1 MHFYEQKFA
10 YLIFL
15 LYLCL
20 AKVLQNQLLT
30 NKFKIMKKILTLFT
44 ALILFGSMTVV
55 QADITIRAKVP
66 AEWTNSISVYLYGTD
81 DNGFHAATQDGD
93 WWSYTYS
100 GSSSSINAI
109 YVNGSDWGGNSNQ
122 TNDITS
128 ISADAC
134 YQITYNSSGKCNF
147 ATAACPGEDSF
158 TFPAGTTIYYQLTG
172 SDDTSTDKGY
182 NIYNA
187 AGTEYGAWKNNTQL
201 ADIIPV
207 TLTADLTLT
216 ANSNLF
222 KSDRSGWAGV
232 KCTTFPTEGQNMIV
246 STNGSTY
253 TWDTYV
259 PPTPND
265 YTIYFKNTPGWDN
278 VYIHLY
284 PSGQTFGENGVGGN
298 SADVNAQM
306 TKIDAGP
313 FFKYEF
319 SSSTEYSKVCFT
331 KEAQNNYDNFWTNEC
346 SWSDG
351 LNFANDLV
359 LWIPNTA
366 SSSSKNNCTYYNT
379 GDWSVY
385 PPVVP
390 GVSFSGLPTSVYKG
404 QTVTFAATS
413 ENVANPTYTFYVKQG
428 EEEYGSA
435 VTEYTF
441 NDAGTY
447 RVKVEVRANGVGES
461 LVDAEQIITCT
472 KYSLMQNNHS
482 SSDKGSEVTVFS
494 SNDGVTFTATW
505 NCASAGAYYFYAST
519 NTSADAHANCDYLN
533 GNQTFVDGSAIQIYL
548 YGDATNCYNHS
559 FTLNAP
565 RAGEYTFTLTLGGT
579 NNFKC
584 DFPEALAA
592 EVSFNAFPA
601 LMYKGITIDLTAC
614 VSSENVT
621 NPSYTFFVTPEGG
634 SESEI
639 VDPVHFSPA
648 AGSYTLKVEVREAG
662 ESGAALDTKT
672 TNIEIKTLYL
682 MQTDGS
688 GKGSQVEE
696 CATTDGVHFT
706 ASWTCSSS
714 ADVYFYVTNNPAAD
728 AHSSCDYLS
737 GGTFTDGTGINAWL
751 YGISN
756 YGQAYKL
763 ASPWDGEYEFTLTL
777 NPTEPHSFKC
787 DFPAEPAP
795 VYTVAGSES
804 AFGSNWNVND
814 AANEMI
820 LDGGVYK
827 LTKTDREL
835 LAGNIEFKVVKDHDY
850 AKGEWPASNYQLA
863 IPENGKY
870 TIDITFDPANV
881 GNEISAVAT
890 KTGEIVV
897 IPTIKID
904 GSWDWGNETTLT
916 GDETSVSTTIH
927 LDAGTHYFKM
937 LVNGDHR
944 SNGYYYH
951 RGYTG
956 AAGIT
961 ENKTDMSLGADIA
974 GDYTFTWTFETNGI
988 EITFPLTPIAPIGG
1002 KFTIN
1007 AKGDTAIF
1015 ARGNLQYQQSSNT
1028 WRCAPN
1034 QYEWKGTDNLQMG
1047 NSAYEGWVD
1056 LFCWSIGSENNYGAT
1071 SDYLT
1076 TTYFNK
1082 SFVDWGGLFSD
1093 TYEWSTLSI
1102 NEWNYLLYSRAN
1114 ANNLWGMAMIGNN
1127 LGMII
1132 LPDEWTAPSGVTF
1145 VPGTIPTTDL
1155 FADEDC
1161 LDPTMA
1167 DQDHWRLNPD
1177 NLPANKFTVADWE
1190 ILEAAGAVF
1199 LPYGGRRSGGYGNH
1213 TNRQDQTIDEEY
1225 AYAYYENY
1233 YGSYW
1238 TSTVRY
1244 PEQGK
1249 AYWLPLICGGCNDTN
1264 ENWGRGSHGWWE
1276 NGRYGHSVRL
1286 VTRIPKA
1293 EYETVRTGLTQGN
1306 YYTVCL
1312 PKQVTA
1318 VKGATFWS
1326 LTYKE
1331 TDDSKVYIEEENVPF
1346 IAGTPFIIQA
1356 TADKLEV
1363 MYTGDATGT
1372 PVENG
1377 ALRGTLVD
1385 INASDFALLDGDVY
1399 ILKDNKIR
1407 QRTTGNFLSANRAYI
1422 LYNELQPVPA
1432 AGFAPGKNVRGLPL
1446 QKDEAQGFENLEGGE
1461 KPIKVL
1467 IDGQLYII
1475 RGENV
1480 YNANGQIVQ

>member
-1 MHFYEQKFA
+1 
-10 YLIFL
+10 
-15 LYLCL
+15 
-20 AKVLQNQLLT
+20 
-30 NKFKIMKKILTLFT
+30 MKKILTLFT
-44 ALILFGSMTVV
+44 ALTLLGSMTVV
-55 QADITIRAKVP
+55 QA
-66 AEWTNSISVYLYGTD
+66 TD
-81 DNGFHAATQDGD
+81 YYYRG
-93 WWSYTYS
+93 
-100 GSSSSINAI
+100 
-109 YVNGSDWGGNSNQ
+109 NQ
-122 TNDITS
+122 TGWNE
-128 ISADAC
+128 ADAVKLTSSTDG
-134 YQITYNSSGKCNF
+134 YYAYFEAKSYANNGNKNNNFKIALTAGGWDYNSSFVTRGFNGTDISNSGGNKSIGLDWDDDNICVYCTEDFYVLVYFPN
-147 ATAACPGEDSF
+147 TAIN
-158 TFPAGTTIYYQLTG
+158 T
-172 SDDTSTDKGY
+172 TDKP
-182 NIYNA
+182 
-187 AGTEYGAWKNNTQL
+187 
-201 ADIIPV
+201 IICAST
-207 TLTADLTLT
+207 TLPD
-216 ANSNLF
+216 NS
-222 KSDRSGWAGV
+222 D
-232 KCTTFPTEGQNMIV
+232 PIV
-246 STNGSTY
+246 LE
-253 TWDTYV
+253 
-259 PPTPND
+259 D

-278 VYIHLY
+278 VYVYLY
-284 PSGQTFGENGVGGN
+284 GSSKTFGDKGVGDNDAAIRGEM
-298 SADVNAQM
+298 S
-306 TKIDAGP
+306 KIGDGP
-313 FFKYEF
+313 FYKYDF
-319 SSSTEYSKVCFT
+319 QASTAYTKVCF
-331 KEAQNNYDNFWTNEC
+331 NNENHGGTWSAFWQDEC

-351 LNFANDLV
+351 GLDFEHDIV

-366 SSSSKNNCTYYNT
+366 SSEQVNSCTYFNT
-379 GDWSVY
+379 GAWSVY
-385 PPVVP
+385 PPVEP
-390 GVSFSGLPTSVYKG
+390 GVAFSGLPSNVYQG

-413 ENVANPTYTFYVKQG
+413 ENVENPTYTFQVKQIEG
-428 EEEYGSA
+428 EYGPA

-441 NDAGTY
+441 DEAGTY
-447 RVKVEVRANGVGES
+447 KVKVEVREEGASTV
-461 LVDAEQIITCT
+461 LADVEQVMTCT
-472 KYSLMQNNHS
+472 KYSLMLNDHS
-482 SSDKGSEVTVFS
+482 TNDKGSEVAVFS
-494 SNDGVTFTATW
+494 SSDGSVFTATW
-505 NCASAGAYYFYAST
+505 NCASADRYYFYTST
-519 NTSADAHANCDYLN
+519 NTSADAHSGCDYLN
-533 GNQTFVDGSAIQIYL
+533 ANQSFTDGGAIQIYL
-548 YGDATNCYNHS
+548 YGDATGCYNHS

-579 NNFKC
+579 NSFKC
-584 DFPEALAA
+584 DYPEALAA
-592 EVSFNAFPA
+592 EVSFGVFPA
-601 LMYKGITIDLTAC
+601 NIYKTQELNLNNY

-621 NPSYTFFVTPEGG
+621 TPAYTFYLDDA
-634 SESEI
+634 EI
-639 VDPVHFSPA
+639 ADPAHFSIAA
-648 AGSYTLKVEVREAG
+648 AGSHSLKVEVREAG
-662 ESGAALDTKT
+662 ETGDALATST
-672 TNIEIKTLYL
+672 TTLEIKTLYL
-682 MQTDGS
+682 MQTDGTA
-688 GKGSQVEE
+688 KGTQVEE
-696 CATTDGVHFT
+696 CATTDGTHFT

-714 ADVYFYVTNNPAAD
+714 TDVYFYVTNNPASD
-728 AHSSCDYLS
+728 AHSSCDYLG
-737 GGTFTDGTGINAWL
+737 GGTLADGTAFNAYL
-751 YGISN
+751 YGSSAFEN
-756 YGQAYKL
+756 AYKDAYKL
-763 ASPWDGEYEFTLTL
+763 VSPWDGEYVFTLTF
-777 NPTEPHSFKC
+777 NAAEPHSFTC
-787 DFPAEPAP
+787 DFPVEPEP
-795 VYTVAGSES
+795 EYTVAGSAS
-804 AFGSNWNVND
+804 AFGSNWDVYD
-814 AANEMI
+814 VANKMD

-881 GNEISAVAT
+881 GNEISATAT

-904 GSWDWGNETTLT
+904 GSWDWGNATTLT

-927 LDAGTHYFKM
+927 LDASTHYFKM

-956 AAGIT
+956 AEGIT
-961 ENKTDMSLGADIA
+961 SNAGDMSLGADIA
-974 GDYTFTWTFETNGI
+974 GDYTFTWTFATNAI

-1056 LFCWSIGSENNYGAT
+1056 LFCWSIGAENNYGAT
-1071 SDYLT
+1071 SAYLT

-1213 TNRQDQTIDEEY
+1213 TNRQDQTITEEY

-1238 TSTVRY
+1238 TSTVAK
-1244 PEQGK
+1244 PAEGK
-1249 AYWLPLICGGCNDTN
+1249 SYWLPLICGGCNDVT

-1286 VTRIPKA
+1286 VTRIPKV
-1293 EYETVRTGLTQGN
+1293 EYETVRTGLTPGN
-1306 YYTVCL
+1306 FYTICL
-1312 PKQVTA
+1312 PKEVTA
-1318 VKGATFWS
+1318 FRGASIWN
-1326 LTYKE
+1326 LQNRDEAE
-1331 TDDSKVYIEEENVPF
+1331 TEVYLEEAELPF
-1346 IAGTPFIIQA
+1346 AKGTPFIIQA

-1363 MYTGDATGT
+1363 MYTGDATDVAG
-1372 PVENG
+1372 VNG
-1377 ALRGTLVD
+1377 ALHGTLVNLSIAEFD
-1385 INASDFALLDGDVY
+1385 ALPGTIF
-1399 ILKDNKIR
+1399 ILKDNAIR
-1407 QRTTGNFLSANRAYI
+1407 PRMNGYNYLSAYRAYI
-1422 LYNELQPVPA
+1422 NYGDLHPVSSAPQ
-1432 AGFAPGKNVRGLPL
+1432 GAPGKRVIAMPM
-1446 QKDEAQGFENLEGGE
+1446 QKDAAQGIDNIEASDKPMKVVIDGTLYILRGE
-1461 KPIKVL
+1461 K
-1467 IDGQLYII
+1467 
-1475 RGENV
+1475 V
-1480 YNANGQIVQ
+1480 YDATGRMVK